1 MGTKFLTKEEI
12 LNRKPILKEIEVP
25 QWGGSVHIRPMT
37 VAEQTKLA
45 ELGTK
50 YEKSKTVERIKGIT
64 LQVIRWTVVDED
76 GSQMFTEED
85 LEQLMQSDASA
96 IMTLQDAIIGYSGLT
111 AESREELAKNLKS
124 QAEEASL

>member
-1 MGTKFLTKEEI
+1 MGNKFLTKSEI
-12 LNRKPILKEIEVP
+12 LSRKPILKEVEVP

-37 VAEQTKLA
+37 VAEQTQLA

-50 YEKSKTVERIKGIT
+50 YDKGKTIDRIMNIT
-64 LQVIRWTVVDED
+64 LKVIKWTVVDDE
-76 GSQMFTEED
+76 GNQMFTDDD

-111 AESREELAKNLKS
+111 SESREELAKNLKS
-124 QAEEASL
+124 QADEANL